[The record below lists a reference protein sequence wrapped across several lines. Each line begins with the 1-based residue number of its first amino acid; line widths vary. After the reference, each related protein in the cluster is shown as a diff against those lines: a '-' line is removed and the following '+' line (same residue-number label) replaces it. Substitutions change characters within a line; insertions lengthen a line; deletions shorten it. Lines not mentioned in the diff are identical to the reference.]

1 MYNEPEIKGNTMLDQ
16 TTLDNIIRRIVEVA
30 DPERIIL
37 FGSAARGEM
46 NRHSD
51 VDLLIVKEGVDTLDM
66 MRQIRRNLY
75 GVGAAVDAI
84 VVTPQ
89 AVERYK
95 DSHALIIKPALR
107 EGKVIYEA
115 P

>member
-1 MYNEPEIKGNTMLDQ
+1 MLDQ
-16 TTLDNIIRRIVEVA
+16 TILDNIISRIVEVA

-37 FGSAARGEM
+37 FGSAARGDM

-51 VDLLIVKEGVDTLDM
+51 VDLLIVKEGVDPLDLM
-66 MRQIRRNLY
+66 GQIYQNLH
-75 GVGAAVDAI
+75 GVGAAVDAF
-84 VVTPQ
+84 VVAPQ

-95 DSHALIIKPALR
+95 NSHALIIKPALQ
-107 EGKVIYEA
+107 EGKVVYES

>member
-1 MYNEPEIKGNTMLDQ
+1 MLDQ

-30 DPERIIL
+30 DPQRIIL
-37 FGSAARGEM
+37 FGSAARGDM

-51 VDLLIVKEGVDTLDM
+51 FDLLIVKEGVDTLDL

-75 GVGAAVDAI
+75 GVGAAVDAF

-95 DSHALIIKPALR
+95 DSHALVIKPALR
-107 EGKVIYEA
+107 EGKVVYES